1 MQESIGSSPRAMY
14 RPRNTEDL
22 CSKCTESS
30 RTCGQPRDTV
40 QRVSISRVF
49 AMLRADDIAHGVGTG
64 RTRQNRMSTIVVTQE
79 QLRGARVAAQTR
91 ARRTRRRAPASCFR
105 YIRRRGSP
113 RRRPFPGCTSGSHQS
128 SSRYIAASGAKAG
141 ASGDVDRWCPRRSVA
156 SGAPVLGDRP
166 RRRRRSRAAQLALW
180 KSPRS
185 PG

>member
-1 MQESIGSSPRAMY
+1 MY

-91 ARRTRRRAPASCFR
+91 ARLRVPSSLGHVWMSNSLRGGPRPRVGRRYGFLMPRTVNGTGHTGPSEFCA
-105 YIRRRGSP
+105 
-113 RRRPFPGCTSGSHQS
+113 TSIQ
-128 SSRYIAASGAKAG
+128 A
-141 ASGDVDRWCPRRSVA
+141 VLRRSSQRCSSPLA
-156 SGAPVLGDRP
+156 LFRP
-166 RRRRRSRAAQLALW
+166 RKKVSLSLPAFR
-180 KSPRS
+180 
-185 PG
+185 